1 MTIPNSLVTALA
13 FVGIYATVV
22 YITTG
27 IRYLVHWIRFKS
39 LPLSE
44 EQEKIK
50 FLRKYIDQQ
59 DSKIESLEKET
70 EKMTLAL
77 LNHLS

>member
-1 MTIPNSLVTALA
+1 MTIPSSLVVALA
-13 FVGIYATVV
+13 LVGLYSSVV
-22 YITTG
+22 YIALAVK
-27 IRYLVHWIRFKS
+27 YLVHWLRFKS

-50 FLRKYIDQQ
+50 FLRKHLEQQ